1 MWWACLSFVVHALV
15 RVVGVVVCCQ
25 LAARLD
31 VCVHF
36 ALQLESEIINTQQNR
51 QDLQQQCQDL
61 SKVRREG
68 GRKGGR
74 REGGRKGGSLDS
86 VCVGLGEARVEG
98 EVGSL

>member
-1 MWWACLSFVVHALV
+1 MAAIINHNFLIWSTQCCVVLSCDCQVTMWWACLSFVVHALV

-68 GRKGGR
+68 GR
-74 REGGRKGGSLDS
+74 SF
-86 VCVGLGEARVEG
+86 
-98 EVGSL
+98 